1 MFRRAR
7 VPFLAVATLV
17 AVAACSDSTAPKS
30 ASAPPS
36 PEASRQQDLQQQDL
50 QQQDLQQQDLAAERG
65 TTGVKKGSPLS
76 AESVRAQNWARVC
89 NRLRTECTT
98 FYWSGNIIYRVFAQ
112 GAAQGPGC
120 SRDYFSVN
128 GILIARSGLVC
139 HVRGDVIW
147 WDLRLRLRVPYGSL
161 LKTDWRGSIY
171 SPPGYVAVRF

>member
-30 ASAPPS
+30 ASAPSS
-36 PEASRQQDLQQQDL
+36 PEASRQQDIQQQQTPTT
-50 QQQDLQQQDLAAERG
+50 QQGTEQG
-65 TTGVKKGSPLS
+65 TTGVRKGSPLGLQ
-76 AESVRAQNWARVC
+76 SVRTANWARVC
-89 NRLRTECTT
+89 NGLRTECTT
-98 FYWSGNIIYRVFAQ
+98 FYWSGNVIYRVFAE
-112 GAAQGPGC
+112 GRAQGPGC
-120 SRDYFSVN
+120 SRDSFTVN

-147 WDLRLRLRVPYGSL
+147 WDLRLRLRAPFGSI
-161 LKTDWRGSIY
+161 LKTDRRGSIY